1 MVACRAVP
9 VKRLVCDVDC
19 DQTAWSNTPL
29 WNTTMNRTTSYAL
42 GVHYAA
48 MMCLAIAVNLVPVFL
63 TTLRIDLGGAA
74 GLTNEQLGRLG
85 AITFA
90 GLVGGILLSGPLA
103 DRLGAKP
110 FAVAGNGLIGLGL
123 ALLGTA
129 SSYEAA
135 CVAVFVM
142 GVGAGIL
149 DMVLSPLVCALQPER
164 RTVAMNLLHSFY
176 CTGAV
181 CTVLAGALALRHGLS
196 WRALSLWLT
205 ILPALVTLAF
215 SGLRLPPLVAHGET
229 RTRLRHLVREPYFLA
244 ALAAIFLG
252 GATEAGLA
260 QWLPAYAETT
270 LGFSK
275 WTSVMS
281 LLYFSLAMALGRI
294 AIGIAGHRIDPF
306 TLLLVCC
313 WGSTALMAAGSFAP
327 WPMAALTACMVVGVT
342 GSALWPG
349 TMGVTADRFPQ
360 GGASMFGL
368 LAACGNLGGVLMPWA
383 VGWVSDRSDLRWGLS
398 TAVLCPF
405 LMVFLLLWMR
415 GRTGPATRAATS
427 P

>member
-1 MVACRAVP
+1 
-9 VKRLVCDVDC
+9 
-19 DQTAWSNTPL
+19 
-29 WNTTMNRTTSYAL
+29 MNRTTSYAL
-42 GVHYAA
+42 GVHYAG

-63 TTLRIDLGGAA
+63 TTLRVDLGGAA

-110 FAVAGNGLIGLGL
+110 FAVAGNGLIALGL
-123 ALLGTA
+123 AMLGTA
-129 SSYEAA
+129 HSYGAA

-196 WRALSLWLT
+196 WRSLSLWLM
-205 ILPALVTLAF
+205 ILPALVALAF
-215 SGLRLPPLVAHGET
+215 SGLRLPPLVAQGET
-229 RTRLRHLVREPYFLA
+229 RTRLRRLVREPYFLA
-244 ALAAIFLG
+244 ALVAIFLG

-260 QWLPAYAETT
+260 QWLPAYAEIT
-270 LGFSK
+270 LGFSN

-281 LLYFSLAMALGRI
+281 LLYFSLAMAVGRI
-294 AIGIAGHRIDPF
+294 AIGMVGHRVGPF
-306 TLLLVCC
+306 SLLLVCC
-313 WGSTALMAAGSFAP
+313 WGSTALLAAGTFAP
-327 WPMAALTACMVVGVT
+327 WPAVALGACMAVGVT
-342 GSALWPG
+342 GSALWPS
-349 TMGVTADRFPQ
+349 TVGVAADRFPQ

-368 LAACGNLGGVLMPWA
+368 LAAFGNLGGVFMPWA
-383 VGWVSDRSDLRWGLS
+383 VGWVADRSDLRWGLS
-398 TAVLCPF
+398 ISILCPL
-405 LMVFLLLWMR
+405 LMGFMLLWMR
-415 GRTGPATRAATS
+415 RRTEPAATS
-427 P
+427 PAILA